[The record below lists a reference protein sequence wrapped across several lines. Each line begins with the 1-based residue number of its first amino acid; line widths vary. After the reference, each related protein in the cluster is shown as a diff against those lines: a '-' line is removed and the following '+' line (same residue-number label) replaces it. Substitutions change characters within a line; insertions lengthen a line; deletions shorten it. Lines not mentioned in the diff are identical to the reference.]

1 MLACMY
7 FMDSLCLFHPLSATS
22 YGIALFTGEKNTN
35 RGQNILTLGG
45 YLAYIS
51 GIYFGRS
58 SWDLAA
64 SVVLEK
70 RASVC

>member
-7 FMDSLCLFHPLSATS
+7 FHGFFVFSTHYLQHLT
-22 YGIALFTGEKNTN
+22 ALHYLQEKNTN
-35 RGQNILTLGG
+35 RGQHILTLGG

-64 SVVLEK
+64 FVVLEK